1 MTTPVDSRSIDSL
14 PVRPLPDELLRF
26 ARDECARL
34 QVPGTAIGVLHD
46 RAIYAGG
53 VGVTSVDNPLPI
65 TAHTLFQTG
74 STSKTVTA
82 TALMQLVE
90 EGALDLDARVRA
102 YLPTFRLQSEEDAA
116 RITVRDL
123 VTHHSGY
130 VGDYFRD
137 TGRGDDAM
145 ARIVAKMSNSPQLVP
160 AGTTFSYSNAAF
172 YVLAHIVE
180 TVRRVPFEYVVRDR
194 IFAPLE
200 MHESFYFPEE
210 CLGFRCAIGHTVT
223 AAGPRAEKR
232 WYLWRS
238 GGGASAVISNAIEQM
253 KYAALHVGAIDA
265 PDVLGAASIARMQTE
280 SRPAGSMC
288 ERIGLS
294 WMLDDAGRGHRLVK
308 HGGSIAGMLSSFEL
322 IPALGFA
329 VTVLTNADAGRES
342 RQTIADRC
350 QEYFVG
356 FGKPALPQ
364 PIAVA
369 NLAEYE
375 GEYQAALEHL
385 DVRVDGA
392 HLLVTGT
399 PPPRFD
405 VDPERVPLP
414 RPPAQLSFVG
424 RDAAAVLTGPRRGER
439 VEFLRDADGR
449 IEWLR
454 WDGRLARKHAV

>member
-1 MTTPVDSRSIDSL
+1 ML
-14 PVRPLPDELLRF
+14 PLRPLPEALLAF
-26 ARDECARL
+26 AREECARL

-46 RAIYAGG
+46 GAIYAGG
-53 VGVTSVDNPLPI
+53 VGVTSVDNPLPV
-65 TAHTLFQTG
+65 TARTLFQTG

-90 EGALDLDARVRA
+90 EREIDLDALVRA
-102 YLPTFRLQSEEDAA
+102 YLPNFRLQSETDAA

-123 VTHHSGY
+123 VTHHTGY

-145 ARIVAKMSNSPQLVP
+145 ARIVAKMANSPQLVP
-160 AGTTFSYSNAAF
+160 AGTMFSYSNAAF

-180 TVRRVPFEYVVRDR
+180 TLRGAPFERGVRQR
-194 IFAPLE
+194 IFEPLA

-210 CLGFRCAIGHTVT
+210 CLGYRFAMGHTVT

-238 GGGASAVISNAIEQM
+238 GGGASAVISNAIDQM
-253 KYAALHVGAIDA
+253 RYAALHVGAIDA
-265 PDVLGAASIARMQTE
+265 PQVLSSAAIERMQTDA
-280 SRPAGSMC
+280 RPAGSMC
-288 ERIGLS
+288 ESIGLS

-322 IPALGFA
+322 IPSLRFG

-350 QEYFVG
+350 QEHFLG
-356 FGKPALPQ
+356 FGKPALPK
-364 PIAVA
+364 PVAVA
-369 NLAEYE
+369 NLAEYAGRYE
-375 GEYQAALEHL
+375 ATLEHL
-385 DVRVDGA
+385 DVRVDVSG
-392 HLLVTGT
+392 LRVTGT
-399 PPPRFD
+399 PPPRFV
-405 VDPERVPLP
+405 VDPQRVPLP

-424 RDAAAVLTGPRRGER
+424 RDAAAVLTGERRGER
-439 VEFLRDADGR
+439 IEFLRDAAGH

-454 WDGRLARKHAV
+454 WDGRIARRQP

>member
-1 MTTPVDSRSIDSL
+1 MTL
-14 PVRPLPDELLRF
+14 PIRPLPEVLLAF

-34 QVPGTAIGVLHD
+34 QVPGIAVGVLHD
-46 RAIYAGG
+46 GAIYAGG
-53 VGVTSVDNPLPI
+53 VGITSVDNPLPV

-82 TALMQLVE
+82 TAMMQLVE
-90 EGALDLDARVRA
+90 EGKLDLDARVRA
-102 YLPTFRLQSEEDAA
+102 YLPTFRLQSEADAA

-123 VTHHSGY
+123 VTHHTGY

-145 ARIVAKMSNSPQLVP
+145 ARIVAKMANSPQLVP
-160 AGTTFSYSNAAF
+160 AGRTFSYSNAAF

-180 TVRRVPFEYVVRDR
+180 TVRGQPFEHVVRER
-194 IFAPLE
+194 IFAPLD
-200 MHESFYFPEE
+200 MRESFYFPED
-210 CLGFRCAIGHTVT
+210 CLGYRCAIGHTVT

-238 GGGASAVISNAIEQM
+238 GGGASAVISNAIDQM
-253 KYAALHVGAIDA
+253 RYAALHVGAIDA
-265 PDVLGAASIARMQTE
+265 PDVLSAASIERMQTDA
-280 SRPAGSMC
+280 RPAGSMC
-288 ERIGLS
+288 AAIGLS

-322 IPALGFA
+322 IPALRFG

-356 FGKPALPQ
+356 FGKPALPR
-364 PIAVA
+364 PIAAA
-369 NLAEYE
+369 NLAEYA
-375 GEYQAALEHL
+375 GAYHATLEHL

-392 HLLVTGT
+392 QLRVTGT
-399 PPPRFD
+399 PPPRFV
-405 VDPERVPLP
+405 VDPDRVPIP
-414 RPPAQLSFVG
+414 QAPALLSFVG
-424 RDAAAVLTGPRRGER
+424 LDSAAVLTGPRRGER
-439 VEFLRDADGR
+439 VEFLRDAGGR

-454 WDGRLARKHAV
+454 WDGRLARKQR